1 MDHLNGQNY
10 TAHSV
15 RFSEMEQNSQK
26 ISAHEQ
32 LSKVCKPMLEYI
44 LCTVGIEVHTNSRYL
59 HTISKKDHI
68 KNQVNTA
75 LKDGTRLFFLI
86 VLSVV

>member
-1 MDHLNGQNY
+1 MEQYTPESKTCRITELGEWAASCRAPAAPGGRQTQFELAQLELLNIVPCMQPHTDMDHLNGQNY

-32 LSKVCKPMLEYI
+32 LS
-44 LCTVGIEVHTNSRYL
+44 
-59 HTISKKDHI
+59 
-68 KNQVNTA
+68 
-75 LKDGTRLFFLI
+75 
-86 VLSVV
+86 

>member
-26 ISAHEQ
+26 ISTHEQ
-32 LSKVCKPMLEYI
+32 LKYENQRLNIYSALLEYK
-44 LCTVGIEVHTNSRYL
+44 CTQTAGICIQLVR
-59 HTISKKDHI
+59 KDHT
-68 KNQVNTA
+68 KNQVNTT
-75 LKDGTRLFFLI
+75 LKNGTRPFFLI
-86 VLSVV
+86 VLSVI